1 MLVLAARQLLPVTSP
16 AVADG
21 AVAIDGGRIVAVGE
35 FDVVVEAAGSG
46 AEVRHLGDV
55 VLLPGLVNAHT
66 HSELSWMRDP
76 PLTGGDYV
84 GWVRELVARRAT
96 LDEAIARA
104 AAERAVEE
112 MVSRGTVAVGDVS
125 NQGWPAAILARSTLY
140 GVVFLEIYGFRAADA
155 EKLIEGAAERLET
168 LDADPDVTAAR
179 GRIAVYLTPHASHTT
194 SAALLKALA
203 GRAAAAAEPMSIHV
217 AESEAESSLLHDGSG
232 AFVDLLKE
240 RGGWDET
247 WKPSGLSPV
256 AHLDHLGVLS
266 PRTLAVHCVHLR
278 QLDLS
283 KLQARGVTVIT
294 CPRSNAALGVGVAP
308 VPKLLGSGIPV
319 ALGTDSLASV
329 PDLDMFAEMAA
340 LRREHPSLAPATVLR
355 MATLNGARALGWG
368 RDLGSIE
375 PGKLA
380 ALAVVPLEDAE
391 DDPFETVTS
400 CPPTAMPVDAAPWE
414 AVRL

>member
-1 MLVLAARQLLPVTSP
+1 M
-16 AVADG
+16 
-21 AVAIDGGRIVAVGE
+21 
-35 FDVVVEAAGSG
+35 
-46 AEVRHLGDV
+46 
-55 VLLPGLVNAHT
+55 
-66 HSELSWMRDP
+66 
-76 PLTGGDYV
+76 

-96 LDEAIARA
+96 VDKAIARA
-104 AAERAVEE
+104 AAERAVLE

-125 NQGWPAAILARSTLY
+125 NEGWSAAILARSILR

-155 EKLIEGAAERLET
+155 EELLEGAAERLEAI
-168 LDADPDVTAAR
+168 DADPDVSAAR
-179 GRIAVYLTPHASHTT
+179 ARIGVYLTPHASHTT

-232 AFVDLLKE
+232 TFVDFLKE
-240 RGGWDET
+240 RGGWDES
-247 WKPSGLSPV
+247 WKPPGLSPV

-266 PRTLAVHCVHLR
+266 PRTIAVHCVHLR
-278 QLDLS
+278 QHDLS
-283 KLQARGVTVIT
+283 KLQTRGVTVIT
-294 CPRSNAALGVGVAP
+294 CPRSNAVLGVGVAP

-319 ALGTDSLASV
+319 ALGTDSCASV

-340 LRREHPSLAPATVLR
+340 LRQEHPGLAPATVLR

-368 RDLGSIE
+368 RYLGSIE

-380 ALAVVPLEDAE
+380 ALAVVPLQDPE

-414 AVRL
+414 TVSP